1 MNTNN
6 FYNEVY
12 AWLEAGNDMTT
23 IAKHITEAMNKA
35 QTDYNAKK
43 QAALI
48 KERKM
53 AQVAQIYDLVQA
65 YMRENAPDLEQT
77 PDTDRDEAIA
87 QVYNGLEEFI
97 SLMREAIKEI
107 NETTPTTMSYVN
119 EDGKTVTMTKNADPQ
134 NSITNFLKEMGLL

>member
-12 AWLEAGNDMTT
+12 SWLEAGHDMTT

-35 QTDYNAKK
+35 QAEHNAKK
-43 QAALI
+43 QAALV

-53 AQVAQIYDLVQA
+53 AQVAKIYDLVQA
-65 YMRENAPDLEQT
+65 YMSEHAPDLEQT
-77 PDTDRDEAIA
+77 PDTSREEAIA

-97 SLMREAIKEI
+97 ALMREAIKEI
-107 NETTPTTMSYVN
+107 QEAPATTKSADAIKPV
-119 EDGKTVTMTKNADPQ
+119 DPQ
-134 NSITNFLKEMGLL
+134 RSITNFLSEMGLL

>member
-12 AWLEAGNDMTT
+12 SWLEAGHDMTT

-35 QTDYNAKK
+35 QADHNAKK
-43 QAALI
+43 QAALA

-53 AQVAQIYDLVQA
+53 AQVAKIYDLVQA
-65 YMRENAPDLEQT
+65 YMSEHAPDLEQT
-77 PDTDRDEAIA
+77 PDTSREEAIA

-97 SLMREAIKEI
+97 VLMREAIKEI
-107 NETTPTTMSYVN
+107 QEAPATTKSADAIKPV
-119 EDGKTVTMTKNADPQ
+119 DPQ
-134 NSITNFLKEMGLL
+134 RSITNFLSEMGLL

>member
-12 AWLEAGNDMTT
+12 SWLEAGHDMTT

-35 QTDYNAKK
+35 QAEHNAKK
-43 QAALI
+43 QAALA

-53 AQVAQIYDLVQA
+53 AQVAKIYDMVQA
-65 YMRENAPDLEQT
+65 YMKEHAPDLEQT
-77 PDTDRDEAIA
+77 PDTSREEAIA

-97 SLMREAIKEI
+97 ALMREAIKEI
-107 NETTPTTMSYVN
+107 QEAPANTNNNVDKAKPV
-119 EDGKTVTMTKNADPQ
+119 DPQ
-134 NSITNFLKEMGLL
+134 RSITNFLSEMGLL

>member
-12 AWLEAGNDMTT
+12 SWLEAGHDMTT

-35 QTDYNAKK
+35 QADHNAKK
-43 QAALI
+43 QAALA

-53 AQVAQIYDLVQA
+53 AQVAKIYDLVQA
-65 YMRENAPDLEQT
+65 YMKEHAPDLEQT
-77 PDTDRDEAIA
+77 PDTSREEAIA

-97 SLMREAIKEI
+97 ALMREAIKEI
-107 NETTPTTMSYVN
+107 QEAPATTKSADAIKPV
-119 EDGKTVTMTKNADPQ
+119 DPQ
-134 NSITNFLKEMGLL
+134 RSITNFLSEMGLL

>member
-12 AWLEAGNDMTT
+12 SWLEAGHDMTT

-35 QTDYNAKK
+35 QADHNAKK
-43 QAALI
+43 QAALA

-53 AQVAQIYDLVQA
+53 AQVAKIYDLVQA
-65 YMRENAPDLEQT
+65 YMKEHAPDLEQT
-77 PDTDRDEAIA
+77 PDTSREEAIA

-97 SLMREAIKEI
+97 ALMREAIKEI
-107 NETTPTTMSYVN
+107 QDSTPPTIKNSNDV
-119 EDGKTVTMTKNADPQ
+119 TVVDPQ
-134 NSITNFLKEMGLL
+134 RCITDFLNEMGLL

>member
-35 QTDYNAKK
+35 QADHNAKK
-43 QAALI
+43 QAALA

-53 AQVAQIYDLVQA
+53 AQVGKIYDLVQA
-65 YMRENAPDLEQT
+65 YMQEYAPDLEQT
-77 PDTDRDEAIA
+77 PDTNRDEAIA

-97 SLMREAIKEI
+97 ELMREAIKEI
-107 NETTPTTMSYVN
+107 NESPVKKEYVN
-119 EDGKTVTMTKNADPQ
+119 EEGKSIIVDPQ

>member
-12 AWLEAGNDMTT
+12 SWLESGHDMTT

-35 QTDYNAKK
+35 QAEYNAKK
-43 QAALI
+43 QAALA

-53 AQVAQIYDLVQA
+53 AQVAKIYDLVQA
-65 YMRENAPDLEQT
+65 YMSEHAPDLMQD
-77 PDTDRDEAIA
+77 PDTSRDEAVA

-97 SLMREAIKEI
+97 ALMREAVNEI
-107 NETTPTTMSYVN
+107 GDTTPP
-119 EDGKTVTMTKNADPQ
+119 TVKNSNDVTVVDPQ
-134 NSITNFLKEMGLL
+134 RCITDFLNEMGLL

>member
-12 AWLEAGNDMTT
+12 SWLEAGHDMTT

-35 QTDYNAKK
+35 QADHNAKK
-43 QAALI
+43 QAALA

-53 AQVAQIYDLVQA
+53 AQVAKIYDLVQA
-65 YMRENAPDLEQT
+65 YMKEHAPDLEQDNET
-77 PDTDRDEAIA
+77 SREEAIA

-97 SLMREAIKEI
+97 ALMREAIKEI
-107 NETTPTTMSYVN
+107 GDTTPP
-119 EDGKTVTMTKNADPQ
+119 TVKNSNDVTAIDPQ
-134 NSITNFLKEMGLL
+134 RSISNFLKEMGLL

>member
-12 AWLEAGNDMTT
+12 SWLEAGHDMTT

-35 QTDYNAKK
+35 QADHNAKK
-43 QAALI
+43 QAALA

-53 AQVAQIYDLVQA
+53 AQVAKIYDLVQA
-65 YMRENAPDLEQT
+65 YMSEHAPDLEQDNET
-77 PDTDRDEAIA
+77 SREEAIA

-97 SLMREAIKEI
+97 ALMREAIKEI
-107 NETTPTTMSYVN
+107 QEAPATTKSADAIKPV
-119 EDGKTVTMTKNADPQ
+119 DPQ
-134 NSITNFLKEMGLL
+134 RSITNFLSEMGLL